1 MSFFV
6 NSSDFTCPDGVAY
19 EYIEKMSTKTNIIDV
34 NYAGH
39 FYWADDPDNHWFMP
53 KLLEQLAITYL

>member
-6 NSSDFTCPDGVAY
+6 SESDFICHYDVAY
-19 EYIEKMSTKTNIIDV
+19 EYIGKMSTKTNIIDV
-34 NYAGH
+34 DYYGH
-39 FYWADDPDNHWFMP
+39 YYFADDPDNHWFMP